1 MYLCS
6 TGTYLGCL
14 PLVIIKFMEGAFHKI
29 PDPDVKEFHLV
40 PRACLFLV
48 PGLNKVTYLSLEMK
62 VMKVHHARLLQHCG
76 QPPSCDTAVGVWY
89 VVTCCILCSH
99 IMWHCCFS
107 LGCGLIG
114 AVAALCVATVMWH
127 CCCSLGCGSPSAV
140 TISGGCIC
148 HLQQSHLARC
158 KPFWTILLISFHLEG
173 NSSCFWNLGLHCAA

>member
-29 PDPDVKEFHLV
+29 PDPDVKEFHLI

-48 PGLNKVTYLSLEMK
+48 PGLNKVTSLSLEMIQ

-89 VVTCCILCSH
+89 VVTWCCCCILCSH
-99 IMWHCCFS
+99 I
-107 LGCGLIG
+107 
-114 AVAALCVATVMWH
+114 MWH

-140 TISGGCIC
+140 TISRGCIR

>member
-29 PDPDVKEFHLV
+29 PDPDVKEFDLV

-89 VVTCCILCSH
+89 VVTWCCCCILCSH
-99 IMWHCCFS
+99 IM
-107 LGCGLIG
+107 
-114 AVAALCVATVMWH
+114 
-127 CCCSLGCGSPSAV
+127 
-140 TISGGCIC
+140 
-148 HLQQSHLARC
+148 
-158 KPFWTILLISFHLEG
+158 
-173 NSSCFWNLGLHCAA
+173 